1 MANLKEIRN
10 RIDSVN
16 STKQITSA
24 MKLVAAA
31 KLRKAQDAIVKLRP
45 YARKLR
51 EFMQKLS
58 TEFTDNEKLALYT
71 EERKEEKILMVAIAS
86 NKGLCGGFNNNVLKA
101 VLELL
106 ETKYKEQ
113 YATKN
118 VEIISIGKIIRDLLR
133 IKKVQVQT
141 SHDELLDNINF
152 ESVTEL
158 SNVLIDKFLKKEY
171 DKILLI
177 YNRFKNAATQE
188 LEIEQFLPLVPE
200 NTDEE
205 QAEKDYIFEPNKQ
218 ELLQDLVPLTLRT
231 QFFKA
236 VLDSN
241 ASEQGARMTAMHK
254 ATDNAEEL
262 VKDLKLHY
270 NKVRQATITNE
281 IIEIVGGAEALNC

>member
-113 YATKN
+113 YAANN
-118 VEIISIGKIIRDLLR
+118 VEIISIGQKIRDLLR

>member
-71 EERKEEKILMVAIAS
+71 EERKEEKILIVVIAS

-101 VLELL
+101 VLDLL

-113 YATKN
+113 YAAKN
-118 VEIISIGKIIRDLLR
+118 VEIISIGKKIRDLLR
-133 IKKVQVQT
+133 IKKVDVQT

-188 LEIEQFLPLVPE
+188 LEIEQYLPLVPE

-281 IIEIVGGAEALNC
+281 IIEIVGGAEALNS

>member
-10 RIDSVN
+10 RIDSIN

-58 TEFTDNEKLALYT
+58 TEFTDNEKLALYK
-71 EERKEEKILMVAIAS
+71 EERKEEKILIVAIAS

-113 YATKN
+113 YAANN
-118 VEIISIGKIIRDLLR
+118 VEIISIGKKIRDLLR

-200 NTDEE
+200 ESEEE

-218 ELLQDLVPLTLRT
+218 ELLQNLVPLTLRT

-236 VLDSN
+236 ILDSN

-262 VKDLKLHY
+262 VKDLKLYY

>member
-113 YATKN
+113 YAANN
-118 VEIISIGKIIRDLLR
+118 VEIISIGKKIRDLLR

>member
-71 EERKEEKILMVAIAS
+71 EERKEEKILIVVIAS

-113 YATKN
+113 YAAKN
-118 VEIISIGKIIRDLLR
+118 VEIISIGKKIRDLLR

>member
-71 EERKEEKILMVAIAS
+71 EEREKKKILIVAIAS

-101 VLELL
+101 ILDLL
-106 ETKYKEQ
+106 ETDYKEQ
-113 YATKN
+113 YEEDN
-118 VEIISIGKIIRDLLR
+118 VEIITIGKKIKDLLR
-133 IKKVQVQT
+133 IKKVEVNTAQ
-141 SHDELLDNINF
+141 DELLDNINF

-158 SNVLIDKFLKKEY
+158 SDALIEKFLKKEY
-171 DKILLI
+171 DKILLV

-188 LEIEQFLPLVPE
+188 LEVEQFLPLVPE
-200 NTDEE
+200 ESEEE

-236 VLDSN
+236 ILDSN

-262 VKDLKLHY
+262 VKDLKLYY

-281 IIEIVGGAEALNC
+281 IIEIVGGAEALNS

>member
-1 MANLKEIRN
+1 
-10 RIDSVN
+10 
-16 STKQITSA
+16 
-24 MKLVAAA
+24 
-31 KLRKAQDAIVKLRP
+31 
-45 YARKLR
+45 
-51 EFMQKLS
+51 MQKLS

-113 YATKN
+113 YAAKN
-118 VEIISIGKIIRDLLR
+118 VEIISIGKKIRDLLR

-188 LEIEQFLPLVPE
+188 LEIEQYLPLVPE

-281 IIEIVGGAEALNC
+281 IIEIVGGAEALNS

>member
-71 EERKEEKILMVAIAS
+71 EERKEEKILIVVIAS

-113 YATKN
+113 YAAKN
-118 VEIISIGKIIRDLLR
+118 VEIISIGKKIRDLLR
-133 IKKVQVQT
+133 IKKVDVQT

-158 SNVLIDKFLKKEY
+158 SNELIDKFLKKEY

>member
-71 EERKEEKILMVAIAS
+71 EERKEEKILIVVIAS

-113 YATKN
+113 YAAKN
-118 VEIISIGKIIRDLLR
+118 VEIISIGKKIRDLLR
-133 IKKVQVQT
+133 IKKVDVQT